1 MASASPERSG
11 IRVIGAS
18 QEEASGASKSRSNPR
33 GIGLG
38 ASEAPSSGVSNAGN
52 FIRRVGET
60 VQGPANNIRK
70 MVGRSG
76 RYGAL
81 QNHPLVE
88 EARKLNQGLIKE
100 DGTKYRALR
109 LAILGADAHIDPAV
123 QAAVNLFAQARDD
136 KLKILILKT
145 AFANTIF
152 NTDGYREVATV
163 WSTDPA
169 INSSISQIMMRI
181 SHQRFKFQDLFIGQ
195 DRWDRQMSQSLDNVE
210 KNLLVNMKQG
220 IEFVG
225 ADGRERGGKA
235 LVDAG
240 IMMFGVNELRNHLK
254 EFKTHFA
261 EDEAH
266 FLRNLRASQQK
277 FYEML
282 REAKL
287 YPRVDEAV
295 ITEVGVALPKWVKAQ
310 LSEKFNGSST
320 VASAIVGTRSEIE
333 EQLRVRG
340 LELRKELESIDRQ
353 NNTTILKDIIQQG
366 REKDLLKASTAP
378 FFARISE
385 DKRDALSG
393 NPEFSSGFVV
403 AKDIAEANRLQD
415 IFAGGDKG
423 AKLWFSS
430 DVQLSALEKVQS
442 RLSAQ
447 HATLEKWSQKLDQSR
462 ATLATARQNY
472 EKEAQ
477 RFQENS
483 NSLEEAKKKLEERV
497 TSGGLS
503 REAEQE
509 NRDQLEEQGNR
520 LSEQQKRLDALK
532 EEFKRNQDNHSVVE
546 GRYEERIAQLQ
557 SIHKETKA
565 LSAWIDRRHEGNDAF
580 ANCTRILTEAHRR
593 FSIDELAWKFIHP
606 NPDEELPPTQR
617 IFVAE
622 RVYATYQLG
631 NNDAGVRGRIALG
644 LEKDENFL
652 ASDPHV
658 AHRPSDRRSEE
669 LREEARQKRA
679 RSLTEPEQL
688 VADYYRDNRGRIG
701 TEHSV
706 VVARVADMNGVTVKE
721 AGSGVPLALKVVET
735 GSFIAVQEK
744 LRELAQNERFIEKA
758 EISRDVVRLRHFEGE
773 VKKLEAECRR
783 GLRSLFPDL
792 DPNVKIHSDMLRV
805 EGDREVSSAIAN
817 MSADVNA
824 IKEAGGALRDYGSKV
839 GGLNAATKLLGYLS
853 KYGQTVEEGALS
865 SWR

>member
-1 MASASPERSG
+1 MRSASPEPRGS
-11 IRVIGAS
+11 RAIGYLG
-18 QEEASGASKSRSNPR
+18 EGVSGAATGRSNPR

-38 ASEAPSSGVSNAGN
+38 ESGAPSSEVNGPGN
-52 FIRRVGET
+52 FIRRIGQALQT
-60 VQGPANNIRK
+60 PAKNIRR
-70 MVGRSG
+70 MVGGGG

-136 KLKILILKT
+136 KLKLLILET
-145 AFANTIF
+145 AFSDTLF
-152 NTDGYREVATV
+152 NTNGYMPVATV

-254 EFKTHFA
+254 EFKAHFA

-266 FLRNLRASQQK
+266 FLRNLRASQEK

-282 REAKL
+282 RESKL

-295 ITEVGVALPKWVKAQ
+295 ITEVGVALPKWVTAQ

-320 VASAIVGTRSEIE
+320 VASAIIGTRTEIE
-333 EQLRVRG
+333 EELGRRAV
-340 LELRKELESIDRQ
+340 ELRRELETIDQR
-353 NNTTILKDIIQQG
+353 NNTTILRDIIQQG
-366 REKDLLKASTAP
+366 RDRDLLKASTAP
-378 FFARISE
+378 FFARIPD

-423 AKLWFSS
+423 AKLWLSS
-430 DVQLSALEKVQS
+430 EIQLGALAKVQS

-447 HATLEKWSQKLDQSR
+447 QATLEKWSEKLDQSR
-462 ATLATARQNY
+462 ANLATTRENY
-472 EKEAQ
+472 EKESQ
-477 RFQENS
+477 RFLREKEKN
-483 NSLEEAKKKLEERV
+483 LEENAA
-497 TSGGLS
+497 SGSLS
-503 REAEQE
+503 PEEQE
-509 NRDQLEEQGNR
+509 KNRVQREEQEHR
-520 LSEQQKRLDALK
+520 LDEQQKRLDALK
-532 EEFKRNQDNHSVVE
+532 EELKKNQDNHSVLE
-546 GRYEERIAQLQ
+546 GRYEERIAQLR
-557 SIHKETKA
+557 SIHNDTKR
-565 LSAWIDRRHEGNDAF
+565 LSAWIDQRHQGNDAF

-631 NNDAGVRGRIALG
+631 NNDAGLRGRIALG
-644 LEKDENFL
+644 LAKDENFL
-652 ASDPHV
+652 AADPHV

-701 TEHSV
+701 AEHAV
-706 VVARVADMNGVTVKE
+706 VVARVADVNGVTVKE
-721 AGSGVPLALKVVET
+721 QGSGVPLALKVIEADK
-735 GSFIAVQEK
+735 FLAVQEK

-758 EISRDVVRLRHFEGE
+758 EVSRDVVRLRHFEGE

-817 MSADVNA
+817 MSADINA
-824 IKEAGGALRDYGSKV
+824 IKEAGGALKDYGSKV
-839 GGLNAATKLLGYLS
+839 GGLNAAAKLLGYLS
-853 KYGQTVEEGALS
+853 KYGPTVEEGALS